1 MESKSVLR
9 PMGVGE
15 ILDAAIHLY
24 RENFALL
31 IMAQLPAALLFVII
45 SVITRGSTV
54 SFLDIVNPLAQTHE
68 PLIGMGYLALIS
80 LVHGILIAPII
91 MGAVIRIPSEII
103 TAQKSTVKKAYS
115 FAFRNFSVL
124 VVTNFLITVAIGI
137 LAAVV
142 ITIPAIIILYS
153 YMSMVMTP
161 GPMGVGVIAGFI
173 VGTIILIAGVIV
185 ILFIWTRWIATFP
198 ILVAEE
204 GEHGSIDAIR
214 RSWELVKGRTLQTF
228 GVILVVSLIPLII
241 QYSPLALEYLL
252 FKKLPWVTILFG
264 TLSQTLLIP
273 LVYVTE
279 VIVYYELRTRK
290 EGFDLE
296 QRVKELE
303 T

>member
-24 RENFALL
+24 RENFVLL
-31 IMAQLPAALLFVII
+31 ITAQLPVTLLFLIL
-45 SVITRGSTV
+45 SVISRGSTV
-54 SFLDIVNPLAQTHE
+54 SFFDIVNPLAQSEE
-68 PLIGMGYLALIS
+68 PFIGAGYLLLIS
-80 LVHGILIAPII
+80 LVQGIFIAPII

-103 TAQKSTVKKAYS
+103 TDQKPTVKRAYS

-124 VVTNFLITVAIGI
+124 VVTNFLITLAIGI
-137 LAAVV
+137 LVAVILMISV
-142 ITIPAIIILYS
+142 FILLYS
-153 YMSMVMTP
+153 YMNMVFTP
-161 GPMGVGVIAGFI
+161 GPTGMGVIAGFI
-173 VGTIILIAGVIV
+173 AGTIILIAGAIV

-228 GVILVVSLIPLII
+228 GAVFVVSLIPLII
-241 QYSPLALEYLL
+241 QYSPMALEYLL
-252 FKKLPWVTILFG
+252 FKKLPEITILFG
-264 TLSQTLLIP
+264 TFSQALLIP

-296 QRVKELE
+296 QRVKELKA
-303 T
+303 